1 MKLIQ
6 RGNKQLRI
14 ADDQIEQYREIG
26 YIEVDEITG
35 KPLSVPA
42 ETNDVEAENERLR
55 IENEELRAQL
65 AAAGVSAEPA
75 QTPAVWTCPYCGKT
89 YKTEKGLTDH
99 IAKEHPEEIEG

>member
-65 AAAGVSAEPA
+65 AAAGCHGVSVQSP
-75 QTPAVWTCPYCGKT
+75 TVFPCPHCGKE
-89 YKTEKGLTDH
+89 YKTMKGLTDH
-99 IAKEHPEEIEG
+99 IVKEHVEESED

>member
-1 MKLIQ
+1 MKLVQ

-14 ADDQIEQYREIG
+14 ADDQLEQYRDIG

-35 KPLSVPA
+35 KPVAASVK
-42 ETNDVEAENERLR
+42 TNDVEAENERLR

-65 AAAGVSAEPA
+65 AAVENTAEEA
-75 QTPAVWTCPYCGKT
+75 QSPMVWTCPYCGKT

-99 IAKEHPEEIEG
+99 IAKEHPQEIEA